1 MLKYKACIDEKTG
14 HEWIETE
21 LRGKNLMATPLL
33 NKGTAFT
40 HEERQALDILGK
52 LPYAVETIEQ
62 QLTRVRYQ
70 YKRYSSN
77 LTKFVYLNNLHGYN
91 EVLFY
96 RFLSD
101 NLAETLPII
110 YTPNVGAAVKE
121 FSHEFRHPRGLYISY
136 PDIEHME
143 DILSHRTH
151 PDINVIVVTDGEA
164 VLGIGDQGV
173 GSMDIS
179 IAKAVVYCLCGV
191 DAYRILPIMLDVG
204 TDNQQLLDDPLY
216 MGWRH
221 KRIKGAEYK
230 KFMDKFIELVHE
242 KFPNTFLH
250 WEDFGR
256 HNARYILEKHQAKH
270 CMLND
275 DMQGTG
281 VITLSAILSAIGVT
295 AIPIENHRVIIF
307 GAGTAGVGIAEQ
319 LYSAMV
325 RQGVSKKK
333 ARDHFWL
340 IDRDGLIFKNTAG
353 ISKHIKF
360 FARSDEEAESWPLTE
375 RDLLSVVERI
385 KPTIL
390 IGTSTV
396 RGAFTEEVIKNMAA
410 YVAQPII
417 FPLSNPNDNCEATPE
432 NILKWTDGKALIATG
447 SPFEPVTHE
456 QRTYVI
462 AQCNN
467 ALAFPGIG
475 IGANLVHAKKL
486 TENMLWAA
494 VQAIEEKSPA
504 RADITQPLLPGVVDL
519 PQLAINVAI
528 KVAEQAVKDGVAGYI
543 PKQPLINVLHRNL
556 WKPQYKTIKAV

>member
-1 MLKYKACIDEKTG
+1 MLKYKACIDDKTG
-14 HEWIETE
+14 HEWIETG
-21 LRGKNLMATPLL
+21 LRGKSLMAAPLL
-33 NKGTAFT
+33 NKGTAFSQ
-40 HEERQALDILGK
+40 EERKALNVLGK

-62 QLTRVRYQ
+62 QLERVRYQ
-70 YKRYSSN
+70 YTRYSSN
-77 LTKFVYLNNLHGYN
+77 LTKFVYLNNLHDTN

-101 NLAETLPII
+101 NLAEILPII

-136 PDIEHME
+136 PDMEYME

-151 PDINVIVVTDGEA
+151 PDINVMVVTDGEA

-179 IAKAVVYCLCGV
+179 VAKLVVYCLCGV
-191 DAYRILPIMLDVG
+191 DTYKTLPITLDVG

-221 KRIKGAEYK
+221 KRIRGDKYK
-230 KFMDKFIELVHE
+230 KFIDKFVNVVDK
-242 KFPNTFLH
+242 KFPKTFLH

-256 HNARYILEKHQAKH
+256 QNARYILDQHQDKH

-281 VITLSAILSAIGVT
+281 VITLSAILSAIDVT
-295 AIPIENHRVIIF
+295 AIPIHNHRVIIF

-319 LYSAMV
+319 LYEAMV
-325 RQGVSKKK
+325 RQGMDREK
-333 ARDHFWL
+333 ARENFWL
-340 IDRDGLIFKNTAG
+340 IDRDGLIFEDAVG
-353 ISKHIKF
+353 LSKHIKA
-360 FARSDEEAESWPLTE
+360 FARQLLEEKKWDLEE
-375 RDLLSVVERI
+375 RDLLSVVQKI

-410 YVAQPII
+410 HVAQPII
-417 FPLSNPNDNCEATPE
+417 FPLSNPNDNCEANPE
-432 NILKWTDGKALIATG
+432 NILKWTKGKALIATG
-447 SPFEPVTHE
+447 SPFEPVE
-456 QRTYVI
+456 YGGRTYVI
-462 AQCNN
+462 GQCNN

-475 IGANLVHAKKL
+475 IGANAVQAKVL
-486 TENMLWAA
+486 TDNMLWAA
-494 VQAIEEKSPA
+494 VQAIGEKSPA
-504 RADITQPLLPGVVDL
+504 KIDITQPLLPGVADL
-519 PQLAINVAI
+519 PQLAVHVAI
-528 KVAEQAVKDGVAGYI
+528 KVAEQAIADGVATY
-543 PKQPLINVLHRNL
+543 QPTQSIAKLIQKNI
-556 WKPQYKTIKAV
+556 WKPRYRTIKAV